1 MRLKARVWL
10 IDRHTRPY
18 TCLSIKRGVD
28 GIRRVLPFFRQ
39 LDACTNEITEK
50 WMRAIGSTLKLW
62 MKLRA
67 HKPGMVRQ
75 FYNFDQVIIGRATA
89 NDHAMSFHTLT
100 KFVVELVAMP
110 VTLENNGFTISL
122 VGFGTRGK
130 ATDPVT
136 EPHGTTFFS
145 HLSLRVHQI
154 NDGIGGLRIKFAAI
168 SPTQPK
174 YMAGKFDD
182 RNLHSQA

>member
-1 MRLKARVWL
+1 
-10 IDRHTRPY
+10 
-18 TCLSIKRGVD
+18 
-28 GIRRVLPFFRQ
+28 
-39 LDACTNEITEK
+39 
-50 WMRAIGSTLKLW
+50 MRAIGSTLKLW
-62 MKLRA
+62 MKLCA

-89 NDHAMSFHTLT
+89 NDHAMSFHALT
-100 KFVVELVAMP
+100 KIVVELVAMP

-122 VGFGTRGK
+122 VGFSTGGK

-136 EPHGTTFFS
+136 EPHCTTFFS

-154 NDGIGGLRIKFAAI
+154 NDRIGSLGIKFCTV
-168 SPTQPK
+168 SLTQPQ
-174 YMAGKFDD
+174 YMAGKFND